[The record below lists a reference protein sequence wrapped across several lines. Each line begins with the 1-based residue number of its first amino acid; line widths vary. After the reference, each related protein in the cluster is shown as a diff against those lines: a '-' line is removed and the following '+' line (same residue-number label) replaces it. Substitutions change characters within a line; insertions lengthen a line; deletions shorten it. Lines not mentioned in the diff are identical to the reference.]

1 MKLIDD
7 TGRLFGLINII
18 DFVVIV
24 AALWFAGGIGWYA
37 WKLHKAPKS
46 ADIKSA
52 ELDTLK
58 SKLELY
64 CKKHKKASI
73 CK

>member
-24 AALWFAGGIGWYA
+24 AVLWFMGGIGWYA

-46 ADIKSA
+46 AY

-58 SKLELY
+58 SKLEFY
-64 CKKHKKASI
+64 CKEHKKASI